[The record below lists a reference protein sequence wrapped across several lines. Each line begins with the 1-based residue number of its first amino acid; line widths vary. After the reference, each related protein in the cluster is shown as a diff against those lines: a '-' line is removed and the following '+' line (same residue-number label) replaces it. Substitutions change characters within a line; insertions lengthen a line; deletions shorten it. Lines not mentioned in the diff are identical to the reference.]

1 MYIGSLGKV
10 SQFREWIHAER
21 VWGLRDSSV
30 GYRMNLQLQAYVQFG
45 FGPRTRVGIVRLF
58 SSIRAQ
64 PLETQPPVKATSSLS
79 FFTKKRTAFCLDERI
94 SMDEDKALETLRTML
109 GRRGLDTKTERVVTD
124 GIENVNLY
132 TLGNQL
138 VVFSQKAKG
147 MVERDVN
154 KIVDFADGNDYT
166 HGIIIVAL
174 VPPSEN
180 VLKIIKQMTKTRLIQ
195 FFHKR
200 QLLFDITTHRAA
212 MPHRILKEE
221 EKTEVFKTYNIN
233 TPDQQ
238 LPWIDSQDPM
248 VKWIG
253 ARPGDV
259 IEVNRHSDVAGAQLY
274 YRYCVPDVNIA

>member
-1 MYIGSLGKV
+1 
-10 SQFREWIHAER
+10 
-21 VWGLRDSSV
+21 
-30 GYRMNLQLQAYVQFG
+30 
-45 FGPRTRVGIVRLF
+45 
-58 SSIRAQ
+58 
-64 PLETQPPVKATSSLS
+64 
-79 FFTKKRTAFCLDERI
+79 
-94 SMDEDKALETLRTML
+94 MDEDKALETLRTML

-124 GIENVNLY
+124 GIENVNLH
-132 TLGNQL
+132 TVGNQL

-154 KIVDFADGNDYT
+154 KIVDFADSNDYT

-221 EKTEVFKTYNIN
+221 EKTDWYFIV
-233 TPDQQ
+233 
-238 LPWIDSQDPM
+238 M
-248 VKWIG
+248 VLEPED
-253 ARPGDV
+253 RP
-259 IEVNRHSDVAGAQLY
+259 SAAAAGAAPVLLGAWGGDDDEMY
-274 YRYCVPDVNIA
+274 ALLLIAMDGL